1 MNVSI
6 SRNVAAVQAL
16 LEGLVTCCSKARQLL
31 GATWLV
37 TCCLPLASR
46 FELEGLVTYCRF
58 ELEGRI
64 TCWARGWQ
72 KWSTLEARL
81 NVSISGNVAAKQGSH
96 SHSLTLTHSLSLSPT
111 HTHSLSHTHTLS
123 LSHTHTT
130 GHEAHRLWRYV
141 PLGARRISGVRRSRP
156 HPLSLSLSHTHTHT
170 HSGVQ

>member
-1 MNVSI
+1 MSI
-6 SRNVAAVQAL
+6 SGNVAAVQAL

-46 FELEGLVTYCRF
+46 FELEGLVTYFRF
-58 ELEGRI
+58 ELEGLV

-96 SHSLTLTHSLSLSPT
+96 SHSLTLTHSLSF
-111 HTHSLSHTHTLS
+111 SLSHTHSLTHT
-123 LSHTHTT
+123 LSHTH
-130 GHEAHRLWRYV
+130 
-141 PLGARRISGVRRSRP
+141 
-156 HPLSLSLSHTHTHT
+156 SLSLSHTHTVDLGEGRVRVDGPDRV
-170 HSGVQ
+170 GVN